1 MSRTSVATRVACRE
15 DAPALAE
22 LWADLM
28 RRADRAEQVAD
39 LELVIKDAAASPER
53 RLVVAEVDGQV
64 AGAIYLSLGTV
75 SPINLEPC
83 VQSIHPRVF
92 DHVRRHGAGRALVEA
107 AAAFAEENG
116 VLHLATAVP
125 AQSRDANRFM
135 ARLGL
140 APVATYRVGPTS
152 MVRSRITP
160 QRTGA
165 GAGRNLPKV
174 LAARRSQRRAR
185 GDGDQPLSAG
195 AQPPVAPED

>member
-1 MSRTSVATRVACRE
+1 MSRTSVATRLACRE

-22 LWADLM
+22 LWGDLM
-28 RRADRAEQVAD
+28 RRADRSEQVAD
-39 LELVIKDAAASPER
+39 LELVIKDAAASPEQ

-64 AGAIYLSLGTV
+64 AGAIYLRLGTV

-107 AAAFAEENG
+107 AVAFAEESG

-135 ARLGL
+135 ARIGL

-152 MVRSRITP
+152 VVRSRITP
-160 QRTGA
+160 QRPAEA
-165 GAGRNLPKV
+165 GAGRNLSKV

-185 GDGDQPLSAG
+185 GGAEQPPLAG
-195 AQPPVAPED
+195 EQPPVAPD

>member
-1 MSRTSVATRVACRE
+1 MGRTSVATRLACRE

-22 LWADLM
+22 LWGDLM

-39 LELVIKDAAASPER
+39 LELVIKDAAASPEQ
-53 RLVVAEVDGQV
+53 RLVVAEIDGQV
-64 AGAIYLSLGTV
+64 AGAIYLRLGTV

-107 AAAFAEENG
+107 AASFAEENG

-135 ARLGL
+135 ARVGL

-160 QRTGA
+160 QRTSAG

-185 GDGDQPLSAG
+185 GEADQLPPTG
-195 AQPPVAPED
+195 AQPPVAPE

>member
-1 MSRTSVATRVACRE
+1 MSRTSVATRAARRE

-22 LWADLM
+22 LWCDLM
-28 RRADRAEQVAD
+28 RRADRSEQIAD
-39 LELVIKDAAASPER
+39 LELVIKDAAASPEK
-53 RLVVAEVDGQV
+53 RLVVAELDGQL
-64 AGAIYLSLGTV
+64 AGAVYLRLGTV

-107 AAAFAEENG
+107 ATSFAEENG

-125 AQSRDANRFM
+125 SQSRDANRFM
-135 ARLGL
+135 ARIGL
-140 APVATYRVGPTS
+140 APVATYRVAPTS
-152 MVRSRITP
+152 LVRSRITP
-160 QRTGA
+160 QRPA

-185 GDGDQPLSAG
+185 DGEQVPLPGD
-195 AQPPVAPED
+195 QPPVAPE